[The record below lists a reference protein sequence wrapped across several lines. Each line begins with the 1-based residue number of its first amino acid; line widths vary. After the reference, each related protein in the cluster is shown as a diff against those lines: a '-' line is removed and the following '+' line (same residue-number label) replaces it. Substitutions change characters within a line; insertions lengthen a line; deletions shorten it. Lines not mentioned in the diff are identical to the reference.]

1 MIRKNPKRAESF
13 EKETKKAPLSRQGR
27 LIYLR

>member
-13 EKETKKAPLSRQGR
+13 EKGTKKKRPCQDKDAKF
-27 LIYLR
+27 I

>member
-13 EKETKKAPLSRQGR
+13 GKGEKKRPCQDKDAKF
-27 LIYLR
+27 I